1 MLQIR
6 GGRHPVQRYP
16 KSQSLVK
23 RLKEG
28 WRGDPPP
35 LFKDL
40 LKGRPEAGESDNKGS
55 LTGRDLR
62 EQTKRRA
69 GSFGVCLLPPDSQNK
84 ERLVRPRSHPG
95 SAGAVPAEHLG
106 PWMPA
111 AAWAG
116 RWPRPPQPRWGGR
129 ERAARP
135 LPTPPQRL
143 QKLWGS
149 FINSMEGLIKN
160 SP

>member
-35 LFKDL
+35 PFKDL
-40 LKGRPEAGESDNKGS
+40 LKGRPEAGESGNKGR
-55 LTGRDLR
+55 LTGGDVR
-62 EQTKRRA
+62 EQAKRRA

-84 ERLVRPRSHPG
+84 ERLVRPRSQPGVSRCHPG
-95 SAGAVPAEHLG
+95 RTPRALDAGGSLG
-106 PWMPA
+106 RAMAPA
-111 AAWAG
+111 AAAAG
-116 RWPRPPQPRWGGR
+116 AGGR
-129 ERAARP
+129 ASCSP
-135 LPTPPQRL
+135 PPHSPPTL
-143 QKLWGS
+143 AEVMGV
-149 FINSMEGLIKN
+149 FY
-160 SP
+160 

>member
-1 MLQIR
+1 M
-6 GGRHPVQRYP
+6 QRYP

-35 LFKDL
+35 RFKDL

-84 ERLVRPRSHPG
+84 ERLVRPRSQPG
-95 SAGAVPAEHLG
+95 VSRCRPGRTPRALDAGGSLG
-106 PWMPA
+106 RAMAPA
-111 AAWAG
+111 AAARG
-116 RWPRPPQPRWGGR
+116 GGGESELLAPSPHPPNACRSYGG
-129 ERAARP
+129 
-135 LPTPPQRL
+135 LL
-143 QKLWGS
+143 
-149 FINSMEGLIKN
+149 LIQWRD
-160 SP
+160 